1 MSELLNSIR
10 SRIESLGIGFQFVK
24 TVKTGTNGA
33 ERETWLL
40 EYEGSQFIF
49 VPGRKHVTLGWDTDQ
64 CPLGEGVLEGLQ
76 KEFSSGHEYYY
87 EEELEGLKGDYQEQI
102 DEAEENGDS
111 GKADELRSEL
121 AEELKS
127 WNEDIEEKGY
137 ASWEGFLAKWNEHL
151 SRRLSPLRT
160 ADIRDMIV
168 EVDSRYLDEDAPSL
182 EQAVLSLKQGLFTL
196 PTEDEWEYLCNGGTR
211 TLFRWGDTLSGVMT
225 EIFNV
230 GAVGE
235 TRENTILE
243 QPNMLGLFIAYDSYK
258 NEIIDNTSFTKG
270 GDGGCSLCGGDGAIY
285 VLPCYTAFYR
295 QPTNERHSELSKNY
309 FCYRRIIRLPQ

>member
-1 MSELLNSIR
+1 MSELLNNVR

-24 TVKTGTNGA
+24 TIKTGTNGA
-33 ERETWLL
+33 ELETWLL

-49 VPGRKHVTLGWDTDQ
+49 VPGQKNVTLGWDTDK
-64 CPLGEGVLEGLQ
+64 CPLGDGVLEGLQ

-127 WNEDIEEKGY
+127 WNDDIEEKGY

-151 SRRLSPLRT
+151 SRCLSPLRT

-168 EVDSRYLDEDAPSL
+168 EVDSRYLDGDAPSL

-211 TLFRWGDTLSGVMT
+211 TLFRWGDTLSDVMT
-225 EIFNV
+225 EIFQV

-258 NEIIDNTSFTKG
+258 NEIIDNTSYTKG

-295 QPTNERHSELSKNY
+295 HPVNEHCPGLLKNY
-309 FCYRRIIRLPQ
+309 FCYRRIIRLP

>member
-87 EEELEGLKGDYQEQI
+87 EEELEGLKGEYQEQI

-111 GKADELRSEL
+111 VKADELRSEL

-151 SRRLSPLRT
+151 SQCLSPLRT

-182 EQAVLSLKQGLFTL
+182 EQAVLSLKQGPFTL

-211 TLFRWGDTLSGVMT
+211 TLLRWGDTLSGVMT

-243 QPNMLGLFIAYDSYK
+243 QPNMLGLFIAYDS
-258 NEIIDNTSFTKG
+258 
-270 GDGGCSLCGGDGAIY
+270 
-285 VLPCYTAFYR
+285 
-295 QPTNERHSELSKNY
+295 
-309 FCYRRIIRLPQ
+309 

>member
-24 TVKTGTNGA
+24 TIKTGTNGA

-49 VPGRKHVTLGWDTDQ
+49 VPGQKNVTLGWDTDK
-64 CPLGEGVLEGLQ
+64 CLLGGGVLEGLQ

-111 GKADELRSEL
+111 MKADELRSEL
-121 AEELKS
+121 AEELRS

-151 SRRLSPLRT
+151 SQCLSPLRT

-309 FCYRRIIRLPQ
+309 FCYRRIIRLT

>member
-1 MSELLNSIR
+1 MSELLNNVR

-33 ERETWLL
+33 ERETCLL

-49 VPGRKHVTLGWDTDQ
+49 VPGRKHVTLGWDTDK
-64 CPLGEGVLEGLQ
+64 CPLGDGVLEGLQ

-111 GKADELRSEL
+111 VKADELRSEL
-121 AEELKS
+121 AEELRS

-151 SRRLSPLRT
+151 SRCLSPLRT
-160 ADIRDMIV
+160 ADIGDMIV

-182 EQAVLSLKQGLFTL
+182 EQAVLSLKQGPFTL

-211 TLFRWGDTLSGVMT
+211 TLFRWGDTLSDVMT
-225 EIFNV
+225 EIFQV
-230 GAVGE
+230 GSVGE
-235 TRENTILE
+235 TRENKILE

-258 NEIIDNTSFTKG
+258 NEIIDNTSYTKG

-295 QPTNERHSELSKNY
+295 HLVNERYPGLLKNY
-309 FCYRRIIRLPQ
+309 FCYRRIIRLP

>member
-1 MSELLNSIR
+1 MSELLNNVR

-49 VPGRKHVTLGWDTDQ
+49 VPGRKHVTLGWDTDK
-64 CPLGEGVLEGLQ
+64 CPLGDGVLEGLQ

-111 GKADELRSEL
+111 VKADELRSEL
-121 AEELKS
+121 AEELRS

-151 SRRLSPLRT
+151 SRCLSPLRT
-160 ADIRDMIV
+160 ADIGDMIV

-182 EQAVLSLKQGLFTL
+182 EQAVLSLKQGPFTL

-211 TLFRWGDTLSGVMT
+211 TLFRWGDTLSDVMT
-225 EIFNV
+225 EIFQV

-258 NEIIDNTSFTKG
+258 NEIIDNTSYTKG

-295 QPTNERHSELSKNY
+295 HPVNERCSGLLKNY
-309 FCYRRIIRLPQ
+309 FCYRRIIRLP

>member
-24 TVKTGTNGA
+24 TIKTGTNGA

-49 VPGRKHVTLGWDTDQ
+49 VPGQKNVTLGWDTDK
-64 CPLGEGVLEGLQ
+64 CLLGDGVLEGLQ

-151 SRRLSPLRT
+151 SQCLSPLRT

-182 EQAVLSLKQGLFTL
+182 EQAILSLKQGLFTL

-309 FCYRRIIRLPQ
+309 FCYRRIIRLT

>member
-24 TVKTGTNGA
+24 TIKTGTNGA

-49 VPGRKHVTLGWDTDQ
+49 VPGQKNVTLGWDTDK
-64 CPLGEGVLEGLQ
+64 CLLGDGVLEGLQ

-151 SRRLSPLRT
+151 SQCLSPLRT

-309 FCYRRIIRLPQ
+309 FCYRRIIRLT

>member
-1 MSELLNSIR
+1 MSELLNNVR

-24 TVKTGTNGA
+24 TIKTGTDGA

-49 VPGRKHVTLGWDTDQ
+49 VPGQKNVTLGWDTDK
-64 CPLGEGVLEGLQ
+64 CLLGGGVLEGLQ

-151 SRRLSPLRT
+151 SQCLSPLRT

-309 FCYRRIIRLPQ
+309 FCYRRIIRLT

>member
-24 TVKTGTNGA
+24 TIKTGTNGA

-49 VPGRKHVTLGWDTDQ
+49 VPGQKNVTLGWDTDK
-64 CPLGEGVLEGLQ
+64 CLLGGGVLEGLQ

-151 SRRLSPLRT
+151 SQCLSPLRT

-285 VLPCYTAFYR
+285 VLPCYTAFYC

-309 FCYRRIIRLPQ
+309 FCYRRIIRLT